1 MTKKRLRM
9 PSSRAPAL
17 LPLSPREQCQ
27 ASLYRQSLG
36 EFIPAAWRHAGE
48 PRGYLSN
55 WHIDLLS
62 DHLMAV
68 ARREIKGPG
77 PLVFTMPPRHMK
89 SRAVNVFFPAWVW
102 AQNPDPNQEGHG
114 FNVRPGTLSGPGVKF
129 AHLSYVQKLSNE
141 QSDACRKLVSSDWY
155 RARWG
160 TQCQLDR
167 DQIDLFSNLAGGERR
182 AMSFSSLTGFG
193 ADIIVVDDAHDMKT
207 VDSDVAREA
216 VLHIWDEVLQTR
228 LNDPKTGMFVVI
240 MQRSHERDLI
250 GHILAKEFNGMHI
263 CLPAEHERNH
273 PYVFL
278 KSKPSWEV
286 PRKTDSSNSTD
297 GGPKI
302 GEPWRDFRQEGEPL
316 WQNRF
321 PKAVL
326 QQQWSSAMTSHAVAG
341 QLQQRP
347 TAREGGLFKRDW
359 FNIRVKW
366 VEESAVQICRAWDL
380 ASTPEGTTA
389 GDPDYTVGV
398 KMALDPNTK
407 AIYVMDVVRARWS
420 PGQIER
426 EIKMAA
432 MCDGERCMIRIPQD
446 PGGAGRFQ
454 AHYLTGLLRG
464 YYVRVE
470 REEGSKPYRANPFAA
485 QCEHGFVALVDG
497 PWNQAFIEELCA
509 FPNGAHDDQVDAAAA
524 AFRALIR
531 RPQFCAVGA

>member
-1 MTKKRLRM
+1 MTKKIARA

-17 LPLSPREQCQ
+17 PVLSTREQCE
-27 ASLYRQSLG
+27 AMLYRRSLG
-36 EFIPAAWRHAGE
+36 DFIPAAWRHAAE
-48 PRGYLSN
+48 PRAFLSN

-89 SRAVNVFFPAWVW
+89 SRAVNVFFPPWLGAG
-102 AQNPDPNQEGHG
+102 PGSHEGHG

-155 RARWG
+155 QARWG
-160 TQCQLDR
+160 TQCQLER
-167 DQIDLFSNLAGGERR
+167 DQIELFSNRAGGERR
-182 AMSFSSLTGFG
+182 AMSFSGLTGFG

-207 VDSDVAREA
+207 VDSELAREA
-216 VLHIWDEVLQTR
+216 VLRTWDEVLQTR
-228 LNDPKTGMFVVI
+228 LNDPKTGMFIVI

-250 GHILAKEFNGMHI
+250 GHILAKEFNGTHV
-263 CLPAEHERNH
+263 CLPAEHERDH

-278 KSKPSWEV
+278 NAKPGWEV
-286 PRKTDSSNSTD
+286 PRKTDSSNGAD

-302 GEPWRDFRQEGEPL
+302 EEPWCDFRKEGEPL

-326 QQQWSSAMTSHAVAG
+326 QQQWIGAMTSHAVAG

-347 TAREGGLFKRDW
+347 TAREGGLFKREW
-359 FNIRVKW
+359 FGLRVN
-366 VEESAVQICRAWDL
+366 VVNESLVHICRAWDL
-380 ASTPEGTTA
+380 ASTPEGSTT
-389 GDPDYTVGV
+389 GDPNYTVGV
-398 KMALDPNTK
+398 KMALDPDTK
-407 AIYVMDVVRARWS
+407 AIYVMDVIRARWS
-420 PGQIER
+420 PGRIER

-432 MCDGERCMIRIPQD
+432 MCDGYDCMIRIPQD

-454 AHYLTGLLRG
+454 AHHLAGLLQG
-464 YYVRVE
+464 YDIRVE

-485 QCEHGFVALVDG
+485 QCEQGFVALVAG

-524 AFRALIR
+524 AFRALVR
-531 RPQFCAVGA
+531 RPQVYAVAA